1 MIIKKEKTQR
11 LSMAINQKGDIYYIN
26 RAFSPMFNIS
36 CRTRG
41 GFNVRFSPE
50 QMSNMIKTQTT
61 LGMIDGGDDSKTEDM
76 QLTLFDMED
85 N

>member
-1 MIIKKEKTQR
+1 
-11 LSMAINQKGDIYYIN
+11 
-26 RAFSPMFNIS
+26 
-36 CRTRG
+36 
-41 GFNVRFSPE
+41 
-50 QMSNMIKTQTT
+50 MSNMIKTQTT